1 MALINV
7 SNLTFSYEGSFDN
20 VFENTSFQIDTDWK
34 LGFIGRNGRG
44 KTTFIQLLQGK
55 YEYKGKISSSVNF
68 EYFPYEVFDK
78 NRLTIDI
85 MEEIYPEYELWQVI
99 REFNLLE
106 VSADVLY
113 RPFDTLSLGE
123 KTKVLLAVLFLKENS
138 FLLIDEPTNHL
149 DIKGRRI
156 VSDYL
161 NLKKGFIL
169 VSHDRIFL
177 DNCVDYVLS
186 INRSSIELQKGNFSS
201 WWENKRLQDEFE
213 IRKNSKIKREIGRLE
228 TSILEKR
235 TWSDTAESRKIGF
248 DPKVTEKNIGRRP
261 YQAAKAKKS
270 MKRAKAIQERLE
282 TAVEEKSKLLKNI
295 ENIEEL
301 KLFPI
306 KYHSEKLIE
315 IDKVSIFYGEKEIFE
330 NLSFSIFQGDKISL
344 QGKNG
349 SGKSSILKLICGFEI
364 DYSGEVRIGSQ
375 LKISYVPQDS
385 SFLKGSL
392 KEYAE
397 KLKIDESL
405 FKSILRKLDFKRE
418 QFEMPMETFS
428 QGQKKKTLIAASL
441 CEKAHIYIWDEP
453 LNYIDVFSRIQ
464 IEDLIIEYNPTLLL
478 VEHDLEFV
486 KKVCSKIVNIN

>member
-44 KTTFIQLLQGK
+44 KTTFLQLLQGK

-85 MEEIYPEYELWQVI
+85 MEEIYSEYELWQVM

-169 VSHDRIFL
+169 VSHDRNFL